1 MTRDE
6 CIAFCTQFA
15 VQHTWANVMLAATGY
30 RATAKS
36 LDALSDD
43 ELLGLVKRLKAHA
56 ELGEER
62 DEV

>member
-1 MTRDE
+1 
-6 CIAFCTQFA
+6 
-15 VQHTWANVMLAATGY
+15 MLAAAGY

-56 ELGEER
+56 ELGKER